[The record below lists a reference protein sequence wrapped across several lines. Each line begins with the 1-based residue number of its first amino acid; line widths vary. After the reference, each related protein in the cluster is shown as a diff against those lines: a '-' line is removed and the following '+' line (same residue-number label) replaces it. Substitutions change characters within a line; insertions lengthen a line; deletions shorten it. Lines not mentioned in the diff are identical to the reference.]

1 MSQGKNILVL
11 VGSPKG
17 KISVSHILSQYL
29 ADRLSLGGS
38 QVGLRF
44 LAVSRK
50 TVESFD
56 LLLQSMAE
64 ADVLAFVF
72 PLYADQLPSG
82 LVETL
87 ERYSQYRKE
96 HPELRTQS
104 VAAGVNCGFPE
115 ADHNRGAL
123 SVLKRF
129 TELRGLQ
136 WLGGLSLGGGGI
148 VESDRP
154 LGEQGG
160 RVRRIVR
167 ALDLTATALQEG
179 LPLPEE
185 AERLAARLIIP
196 RFLYRWMGN
205 WGFQKEA
212 KRWGNGKKELVS
224 SPFAAQV

>member
-1 MSQGKNILVL
+1 MSQGNNVLVL

-29 ADRLSLGGS
+29 ADRLSLGCS

-50 TVESFD
+50 TPDSYE
-56 LLLQSMAE
+56 LLLQSMAG

-87 ERYSQYRKE
+87 ERYSQYRE
-96 HPELRTQS
+96 DHPEVRTQS
-104 VAAGVNCGFPE
+104 VAAIVNCGFPE
-115 ADHNRGAL
+115 PEHNRGAL
-123 SVLKRF
+123 NVLKRF
-129 TELRGLQ
+129 TEIRGLR

-148 VESDRP
+148 VDAERP
-154 LGEQGG
+154 LTEQGG
-160 RVRRIVR
+160 RVRRITR

-179 LPLPEE
+179 WPVPEE
-185 AERLAARLIIP
+185 AERLASRLIIP
-196 RFLYRWMGN
+196 RFLYRWIGD

-224 SPFAAQV
+224 SPFAAPV